1 MVAARTPE
9 FRLPAVLFAD
19 ARTASLKVAGLTLLD
34 RLIVAIHRGGAD
46 SITIISEGKLPDL
59 KRTSALDI
67 PFTVSSQVPALEVP
81 VLWASAQILVQ
92 TVDVRRCFESG
103 GSLVNADGDPLPI
116 GIVEKLDPP
125 SQPVFDPSRQLRPEG
140 IARLVNDRPSA
151 RRAEADLWD
160 SLTSGSD
167 GLVDRV
173 FNRPCGRPLSKLLI
187 HTPVSPNTVS
197 IISILIGVVSA
208 VCFAKGQFQMSI
220 LGAILFQISAIID
233 CVDGDIAR
241 ILFKESVLGK
251 WLDLAGDQIVHV
263 SVFAGITLGLLASGA
278 NGLGTIWLGAS
289 AVAGAL
295 LSFAVV
301 VRGKRQTPS
310 PNNHLQQII
319 DATSNRDFSVV
330 VFVLACL
337 QRLDLFLWM
346 AAIGSHVFWV
356 TALTLQRRSNYD
368 RRLAR

>member
-1 MVAARTPE
+1 
-9 FRLPAVLFAD
+9 LPAVVFAD
-19 ARTASLKVAGLTLLD
+19 ARTAGLKVAGLTLLD

-46 SITIISEGKLPDL
+46 SITIIAEGKLPAL
-59 KRTSALDI
+59 KRTRALDI
-67 PFTVSSQVPALEVP
+67 PFTVTAQVPALEGP

-92 TVDVRRCFESG
+92 TVDVRRCLESG
-103 GSLVNADGDPLPI
+103 GSLVSPDGEPLPI

-125 SQPVFDPSRQLRPEG
+125 NQPVFDPSRQFRPEG

-151 RRAEADLWD
+151 RRAEAELWD

-197 IISILIGVVSA
+197 IISILIGVVAA
-208 VCFAKGQFQMSI
+208 VCFASGQRQMSV

-263 SVFAGITLGLLASGA
+263 SVFAGIAMGLLASGA

-301 VRGKRQTPS
+301 VRGKRQAPS

-346 AAIGSHVFWV
+346 AAVGSHVFFV
-356 TALTLQRRSNYD
+356 TSLTLQRRSNYA